1 MTKRRTLSFSILA
14 AALLALCFPA
24 VAAAQWDRY
33 PDYGRDRDRD
43 NGRYGRYDDRYLRNS
58 IQRLDRL
65 SKNFESAENQRANG
79 NLQVGKV
86 DPVPALSL
94 KATQRKS
101 GDRVHLPDLQFKGL
115 ERSSWRLPAGSR

>member
-1 MTKRRTLSFSILA
+1 MGDDSRGMIPSSRRSQRA
-14 AALLALCFPA
+14 KALNNCF
-24 VAAAQWDRY
+24 D
-33 PDYGRDRDRD
+33 
-43 NGRYGRYDDRYLRNS
+43 
-58 IQRLDRL
+58 IQRI
-65 SKNFESAENQRANG
+65 SSGCVKNQRANG
-79 NLQVGKV
+79 NLQVGRV